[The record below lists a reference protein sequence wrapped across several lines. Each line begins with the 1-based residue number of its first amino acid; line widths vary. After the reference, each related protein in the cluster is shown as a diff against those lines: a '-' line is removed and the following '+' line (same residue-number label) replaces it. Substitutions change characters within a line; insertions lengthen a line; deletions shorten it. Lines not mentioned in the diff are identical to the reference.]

1 LLTASTNSLTDEFA
15 FSFWR
20 ATQYTVA
27 HVNVNLSV

>member
-27 HVNVNLSV
+27 C